1 MDISAVVKTLPIYGK
16 LYIYDTKYEARGR
29 PIEFIKGMQRNN
41 GLCTGDCDDNDNYG
55 QGTDLSQTISG
66 SLAAW
71 NVVIKD
77 RQVVYVCV
85 HGLLLFL
92 HFFLFSFLF
101 IFFFYF
107 YIFFLIPL
115 CCC

>member
-1 MDISAVVKTLPIYGK
+1 MIFFVFLSFFVFFLFFFRTYHMDITAVVKTLPIYGK

-71 NVVIKD
+71 NVVVKD
-77 RQVVYVCV
+77 RQVVYVCICSLV
-85 HGLLLFL
+85 L
-92 HFFLFSFLF
+92 
-101 IFFFYF
+101 FYF
-107 YIFFLIPL
+107 FI
-115 CCC
+115 